1 MFVRLASMAG
11 APEKEWF
18 LAQVGLSEAT
28 FRKPAV
34 AGTERRT
41 RVDPDLLAWVLQAL
55 DSACNLM
62 CIVLPLK
69 KYAEIIA
76 RVYDDSQET
85 GQRDATMVEREVRA
99 TCVPPNEKVR

>member
-18 LAQVGLSEAT
+18 LAQAGLSEAT

-41 RVDPDLLAWVLQAL
+41 RVDPDLL